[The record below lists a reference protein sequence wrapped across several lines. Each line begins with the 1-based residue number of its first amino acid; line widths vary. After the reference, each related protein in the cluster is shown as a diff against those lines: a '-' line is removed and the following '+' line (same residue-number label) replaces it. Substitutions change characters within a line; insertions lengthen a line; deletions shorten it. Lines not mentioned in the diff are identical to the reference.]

1 MTKQEAIEA
10 MKSGAKV
17 THRFFTP
24 EEFIIM
30 EDDFTIGTEE
40 GYAFSTAEFWR
51 YRKKAEWQKDWSIW
65 VKPETT

>member
-24 EEFIIM
+24 EEWIAM
-30 EDDFTIGTEE
+30 EGKFTIITEE
-40 GYAFSTAEFWR
+40 GYAISTTEFWKYRQSAEF
-51 YRKKAEWQKDWSIW
+51 QTDWSIW
-65 VKPETT
+65 VNPTT